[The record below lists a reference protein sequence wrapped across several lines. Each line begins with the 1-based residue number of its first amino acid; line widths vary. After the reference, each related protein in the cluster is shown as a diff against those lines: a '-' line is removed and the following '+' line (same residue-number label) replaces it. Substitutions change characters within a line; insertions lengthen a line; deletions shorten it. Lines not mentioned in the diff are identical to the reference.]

1 MCVCACVSV
10 CVICAGW
17 MRVSALLYVA
27 RKEFFAREISDV
39 SRFYPKVKEK
49 KCEKKG
55 GSRNVSSL
63 LFSVHE

>member
-1 MCVCACVSV
+1 
-10 CVICAGW
+10 

-27 RKEFFAREISDV
+27 KREFFAREISDV
-39 SRFYPKVKEK
+39 SPRFYPKGEVEK